1 MKMLG
6 VQPLARL
13 AEGSKAPSQSLLWRA
28 VLELLMDTA
37 GVEQERRSVGRIAAK
52 CDTFLQYVRRAE
64 DKLKMTLGLS
74 DTEVTEQFSVLQQ
87 LHWRKLVA
95 FYQFRALFALLIESI
110 ILTDRLLYLQESGV
124 DNSSIV
130 KLFNGNISPRCYAV
144 MAIKD

>member
-1 MKMLG
+1 MLG

-28 VLELLMDTA
+28 VLELMMDTA
-37 GVEQERRSVGRIAAK
+37 GVEQERRNVGRAAK

-74 DTEVTEQFSVLQQ
+74 DTEVTEQFSDLQQ

-110 ILTDRLLYLQESGV
+110 ILTDRLLYLQERGV

-130 KLFNGNISPRCYAV
+130 KLFDGNISPRCYAV